1 MQPNRPYRR
10 YARANFVSA
19 LISSA
24 FSASLFALSL
34 VATNVQASN
43 EGATMSE
50 RKQQVVDLLKSLE
63 TGDSKPVGYI
73 NPNKYI
79 QHNLAVGDGMAGLGV
94 LFASLPKGAT
104 KVNVVRAFEDG
115 DFVFVHVE
123 YDFFGPKIGFDVFRY
138 EDGKIVEHWDN
149 LQQTPAT
156 PSPSG
161 HTMIDGPTKP
171 NDLDKTAANK
181 ALMQAYMDDIVFN
194 RRREKFPVY
203 FDGNNYIQHN
213 PWVADQLT
221 GLAAGLQALAKEGR
235 AVHYDRVHKI
245 LGEGSFVLV
254 ISEGTLG
261 DQSTAYYDLFRI
273 EQGKIVE
280 HWDTLEAI
288 PPRSEWK
295 NSNGKFGFGSAM

>member
-1 MQPNRPYRR
+1 MQATLPNRRR
-10 YARANFVSA
+10 TPANFVAA

-24 FSASLFALSL
+24 FTALLVAMST

-43 EGATMSE
+43 EDATMSE
-50 RKQQVVDLLKSLE
+50 RKQQVIELLKSLE
-63 TGDSKPVGYI
+63 TGDPKPIVYI
-73 NPNKYI
+73 NPTKYI

-149 LQQTPAT
+149 LQETAAK

-171 NDLDKTAANK
+171 TDLDKTETNK
-181 ALMQAYMDDIVFN
+181 ALMSAYMGDIVFN

-221 GLAAGLQALAKEGR
+221 GLAAGLQTLAKEGR

-261 DQSTAYYDLFRI
+261 DQPTAYYDLYRI
-273 EQGKIVE
+273 ANGKIAE

-295 NSNGKFGFGSAM
+295 NPNGKFGFGPAK

>member
-1 MQPNRPYRR
+1 MILLPRFR
-10 YARANFVSA
+10 
-19 LISSA
+19 SSA
-24 FSASLFALSL
+24 VAASIIALS
-34 VATNVQASN
+34 VAGSNVQASN
-43 EGATMSE
+43 EGAAVSE

-63 TGDSKPVGYI
+63 TGDPKPLAYI
-73 NPNKYI
+73 NPAKYI

-104 KVNVVRAFEDG
+104 RVHTVRTFEDG
-115 DFVFVHVE
+115 DFVFVHTE

-149 LQQTPAT
+149 LQETAAK

-161 HTMIDGPTKP
+161 HTMIDGPTQSTE
-171 NDLDKTAANK
+171 LDKTAANK
-181 ALMQAYMDDIVFN
+181 ALMHAYMDDIVFN

-203 FDGNNYIQHN
+203 FDGINYIQHN

-221 GLAAGLQALAKEGR
+221 GLAAGLQALAKEGH

-254 ISEGTLG
+254 IAEGTFG
-261 DQSTAYYDLFRI
+261 GQSTAYYDLYRI
-273 EQGKIVE
+273 ENGKIAE

-288 PPRSEWK
+288 PPREQWK
-295 NSNGKFGFGSAM
+295 NSNGKFGFASAM

>member
-1 MQPNRPYRR
+1 MLMSRFR
-10 YARANFVSA
+10 
-19 LISSA
+19 SSA
-24 FSASLFALSL
+24 VAASIIALS
-34 VATNVQASN
+34 VAGPNVQASN
-43 EGATMSE
+43 EGAAVSE

-63 TGDSKPVGYI
+63 TGDPKPLAYI
-73 NPNKYI
+73 NPTKYI

-104 KVNVVRAFEDG
+104 RVNTVRTFEDG
-115 DFVFVHVE
+115 DFVFVHTE

-149 LQQTPAT
+149 LQETAAK

-161 HTMIDGPTKP
+161 HTMIDGPTQST
-171 NDLDKTAANK
+171 DLDKTVANK
-181 ALMQAYMDDIVFN
+181 ALMHAYMDDIVFN

-203 FDGNNYIQHN
+203 FDGINYIQHN

-221 GLAAGLQALAKEGR
+221 GLAAGLQALAKEGH

-254 ISEGTLG
+254 IAEGTFG
-261 DQSTAYYDLFRI
+261 GQPTAYYDLYRI
-273 EQGKIVE
+273 ENGKIAE

-288 PPRSEWK
+288 PPREQWK
-295 NSNGKFGFGSAM
+295 NSNGKFGFASAM

>member
-1 MQPNRPYRR
+1 MNLMHQLGTGIV
-10 YARANFVSA
+10 AGV
-19 LISSA
+19 I
-24 FSASLFALSL
+24 ALS
-34 VATNVQASN
+34 VY
-43 EGATMSE
+43 GANPQTANDGAGMST

-63 TGDSKPVGYI
+63 TGDPKPLEYI

-104 KVNVVRAFEDG
+104 KVNTVRTFEDG
-115 DFVFVHVE
+115 DFVFVHTE

-138 EDGKIVEHWDN
+138 EGGKIVEHWDN
-149 LQQTPAT
+149 LQETAAK

-161 HTMIDGPTKP
+161 HTMIDGPTQST
-171 NDLDKTAANK
+171 DLDKTAANK
-181 ALMQAYMDDIVFN
+181 ALMHAYMDDIVFN

-203 FDGNNYIQHN
+203 FDGINYTQHN

-254 ISEGTLG
+254 IAEGTLG
-261 DQSTAYYDLFRI
+261 GQPTAYYDLYRI
-273 EQGKIVE
+273 ENGKIAE

-288 PPRSEWK
+288 PPREQWR
-295 NSNGKFGFGSAM
+295 NSNGKFGFASAM

>member
-1 MQPNRPYRR
+1 MNLMHQLGTGIV
-10 YARANFVSA
+10 AGV
-19 LISSA
+19 I
-24 FSASLFALSL
+24 ALS
-34 VATNVQASN
+34 VY
-43 EGATMSE
+43 GANPETANDGADMST

-63 TGDSKPVGYI
+63 TGDPKPLEYI

-104 KVNVVRAFEDG
+104 RVNTVRTFEDDG
-115 DFVFVHVE
+115 FVFVHTE

-149 LQQTPAT
+149 LQETAAK

-161 HTMIDGPTKP
+161 HTMIDGPTQST
-171 NDLDKTAANK
+171 DLDKTAANK
-181 ALMQAYMDDIVFN
+181 ALMHAYMDDIVFN
-194 RRREKFPVY
+194 RRREKVPVY
-203 FDGNNYIQHN
+203 FDGINYVQHN

-221 GLAAGLQALAKEGR
+221 GLAAGLQALAKEGH
-235 AVHYDRVHKI
+235 AVRYDRVHKI

-254 ISEGTLG
+254 IAEGTFG
-261 DQSTAYYDLFRI
+261 GQPTAYYDLYRI
-273 EQGKIVE
+273 ENGKIAE

-288 PPRSEWK
+288 PPREQWK
-295 NSNGKFGFGSAM
+295 NSIGKFGFASAM

>member
-1 MQPNRPYRR
+1 V
-10 YARANFVSA
+10 A
-19 LISSA
+19 
-24 FSASLFALSL
+24 ASIIALS
-34 VATNVQASN
+34 VAGSNVQASN
-43 EGATMSE
+43 EGAAVSE

-63 TGDSKPVGYI
+63 TGDPKPLAYI
-73 NPNKYI
+73 NPAKYI

-104 KVNVVRAFEDG
+104 RVHTVRTFEDG
-115 DFVFVHVE
+115 DFVFVHTE

-149 LQQTPAT
+149 LQETAAK

-161 HTMIDGPTKP
+161 HTMIDGPTQSTE
-171 NDLDKTAANK
+171 LDKTAANK
-181 ALMQAYMDDIVFN
+181 ALMHAYMDDIVFN

-203 FDGNNYIQHN
+203 FDGINYIQHN

-221 GLAAGLQALAKEGR
+221 GLAAGLQALAKEGH

-254 ISEGTLG
+254 IAEGTFG
-261 DQSTAYYDLFRI
+261 GQSTAYYDLYRI
-273 EQGKIVE
+273 ENGKIAE

-288 PPRSEWK
+288 PPREQWK
-295 NSNGKFGFGSAM
+295 NSNGKFGFASAM

>member
-1 MQPNRPYRR
+1 MDN
-10 YARANFVSA
+10 NNS
-19 LISSA
+19 
-24 FSASLFALSL
+24 
-34 VATNVQASN
+34 
-43 EGATMSE
+43 
-50 RKQQVVDLLKSLE
+50 RKQQVQDLLKSIE
-63 TGDSKPVGYI
+63 TGESAPANVI

-79 QHNLAVGDGMAGLGV
+79 QHNLSARDGLQGFAELMAQ
-94 LFASLPKGAT
+94 LPPNSAR
-104 KVNVVRAFEDG
+104 VNTVRIFEDG
-115 DFVFVHVE
+115 DTVFAHSE
-123 YDFFGPKIGFDVFRY
+123 YDFFGPKVGFDIFRF

-149 LQQTPAT
+149 LQETAAK

-171 NDLDKTAANK
+171 TDLDKTETNK
-181 ALMQAYMDDIVFN
+181 ALMSAYMGDIVFN

-221 GLAAGLQALAKEGR
+221 GLAAGLQTLAKEGR

-261 DQSTAYYDLFRI
+261 DQPTAYYDLYRI
-273 EQGKIVE
+273 ANGKIAE

-295 NSNGKFGFGSAM
+295 NPNGKFGFGPAK

>member
-1 MQPNRPYRR
+1 MHATPIYRG
-10 YARANFVSA
+10 RALAICAAVVSV
-19 LISSA
+19 
-24 FSASLFALSL
+24 ALSL
-34 VATNVQASN
+34 AGANVHATDEAVS
-43 EGATMSE
+43 MSE
-50 RKQQVVDLLKSLE
+50 RKQQVRDLLKSLE
-63 TGDSKPVGYI
+63 TGDPKPIAYI
-73 NPNKYI
+73 NQNKYI

-149 LQQTPAT
+149 LQQTAAK

-161 HTMIDGPTKP
+161 HTMTDGPIEAT
-171 NDLDKTAANK
+171 DLDKTTANK
-181 ALMQAYMDDIVFN
+181 ALMHAYMDDIVFN

-213 PWVADQLT
+213 PWVADQLS
-221 GLAAGLQALAKEGR
+221 GLAAGLQALAKEGH

-245 LGEGSFVLV
+245 LGEGNFVLI
-254 ISEGTLG
+254 ISEGTFG
-261 DQSTAYYDLFRI
+261 GQPTAYYDLFRI
-273 EQGKIVE
+273 ENGKIAE

-295 NSNGKFGFGSAM
+295 NPNGKFGFPPDM

>member
-1 MQPNRPYRR
+1 MQPNLPHRR
-10 YARANFVSA
+10 WARANFVAA

-24 FSASLFALSL
+24 FSASLIALLL
-34 VATNVQASN
+34 VATSVQASN

-63 TGDSKPVGYI
+63 TGDSKPIAYI

-149 LQQTPAT
+149 LQQTPAK

-171 NDLDKTAANK
+171 TDLDKTAANK

-254 ISEGTLG
+254 ISEGTFG
-261 DQSTAYYDLFRI
+261 DQPTAYYDLFRI
-273 EQGKIVE
+273 EQGKIAE

-295 NSNGKFGFGSAM
+295 NSNGKFGFGSAI

>member
-1 MQPNRPYRR
+1 VPGTAHRLFGALRDHGIS
-10 YARANFVSA
+10 VI
-19 LISSA
+19 LISQGSSEHSICFAIPEAEAVRAEAVVRQA
-24 FSASLFALSL
+24 FD
-34 VATNVQASN
+34 
-43 EGATMSE
+43 SE
-50 RKQQVVDLLKSLE
+50 LRQGQIQSVEVDS
-63 TGDSKPVGYI
+63 GCSI
-73 NPNKYI
+73 
-79 QHNLAVGDGMAGLGV
+79 LAVVGDGMAGLGV

-149 LQQTPAT
+149 LQQTPAK

-161 HTMIDGPTKP
+161 HTMIDRPTKP

-194 RRREKFPVY
+194 RRRKKFPVY
-203 FDGNNYIQHN
+203 FDANNYIQHN

-221 GLAAGLQALAKEGR
+221 GLAAGLQALAKEGH

-254 ISEGTLG
+254 ISEGTFG

-295 NSNGKFGFGSAM
+295 NPNGKFGFGSAM

>member
-1 MQPNRPYRR
+1 MLATLPYRGS
-10 YARANFVSA
+10 ALVSFVA
-19 LISSA
+19 LISTASSA
-24 FSASLFALSL
+24 ALMALSL
-34 VATNVQASN
+34 AATNVQASD
-43 EGATMSE
+43 EGAAMSE
-50 RKQQVVDLLKSLE
+50 RKQQVIDLLKSLE
-63 TGDSKPVGYI
+63 TGDPKPIAYI

-104 KVNVVRAFEDG
+104 RVNTVRAFEDG
-115 DFVFVHVE
+115 DFVFVHTE

-149 LQQTPAT
+149 LQETAAK

-171 NDLDKTAANK
+171 TDLDKTVANK
-181 ALMQAYMDDIVFN
+181 ALMRAYMDDIVFN
-194 RRREKFPVY
+194 HRREKFPLY
-203 FDGNNYIQHN
+203 FDGTNYIQHN

-235 AVHYDRVHKI
+235 AVRYDRVHKI
-245 LGEGSFVLV
+245 FGEGSFVLV
-254 ISEGTLG
+254 ISEGAFG
-261 DQSTAYYDLFRI
+261 EQPTAYYDLYRI
-273 EQGKIVE
+273 EQGKIAE
-280 HWDTLEAI
+280 HWDVLEAI

-295 NSNGKFGFGSAM
+295 NPNGKFGFGPAM